1 MDWPD
6 DVDGGV
12 MRRLQSS
19 GFPFDRET
27 EIDFNIDF
35 DEPQRVG
42 MVCSIAQQAFPA
54 AKVTAEDGN
63 MRVQVCALLSY
74 PYVIEVQAELTQICS
89 EFGGKCESWGVLWD
103 PRV

>member
-19 GFPFDRET
+19 GFPFDRE
-27 EIDFNIDF
+27 IDFNIDF
-35 DEPQRVG
+35 DEPPSES
-42 MVCSIAQQAFPA
+42 VCSIVQQAFPA

-89 EFGGKCESWGVLWD
+89 EFGSKCESWGVLWD